1 MAIKHI
7 EVFDNLSPEVK
18 AKLLNEVRNIK
29 QAVTTMRGMISDTD
43 LNLMGEVTRA
53 IGTKFMSKLT
63 RLAMFGEAEDYEKL
77 GSVFLDILADSK
89 FLQEVS
95 QIILKDD

>member
-18 AKLLNEVRNIK
+18 ARLLNELRNIK
-29 QAVTTMRGMISDTD
+29 QAASTMRGMINDTD
-43 LNLMGEVTRA
+43 FALMGEVARA

-77 GSVFLDILADSK
+77 GTVFLDILADSK
-89 FLQEVS
+89 FLQEAS
-95 QIILKDD
+95 QLILKDD